1 MSVFRVVPGS
11 SRAAPSRFRD
21 SRATN
26 ERVRRTHPRRKEL
39 ELEGVEVDVTQ
50 SRARRLVISALLVA
64 TSALVVGLWSVFG
77 PRWVIETLAQ
87 PRQVA
92 AVRRDGL
99 EFADGSRVGW
109 KIAADTP
116 AVLELVRAAT
126 LRGVERTPEGRAIG
140 LLDIHHWCGTGRRV
154 RHRARVDLERL
165 IEFFEGGPSPRTN
178 EPRVWR

>member
-1 MSVFRVVPGS
+1 MSAIP
-11 SRAAPSRFRD
+11 
-21 SRATN
+21 
-26 ERVRRTHPRRKEL
+26 
-39 ELEGVEVDVTQ
+39 
-50 SRARRLVISALLVA
+50 VA
-64 TSALVVGLWSVFG
+64 VSALVVGLWSVLG
-77 PRWVIETLAQ
+77 PRRVIETIAH

-99 EFADGSRVGW
+99 EFVDGSRVSW

-116 AVLELVRAAT
+116 AVLELVRDAT

-178 EPRVWR
+178 EPRVCFGDPPNVTRFGWNVSDWWEFETWCGADPNRVWR